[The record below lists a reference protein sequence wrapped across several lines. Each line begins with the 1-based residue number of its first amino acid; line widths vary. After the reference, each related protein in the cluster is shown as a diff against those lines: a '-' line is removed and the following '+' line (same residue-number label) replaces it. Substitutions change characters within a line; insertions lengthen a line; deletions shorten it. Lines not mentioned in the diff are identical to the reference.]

1 MPETPVRDFTVL
13 RVLGRTRVIATRGLV
28 GAPLTRR
35 PAAPSALLSV
45 VRKVVSRNVGFVLV
59 AYAFLA
65 TMIGTTLPTPLYPLF
80 EQRYSFGELMVTV
93 IFGVY
98 AFGVIAGLLVFGNLS
113 DEIGRKPVL
122 LIGLAFSAASAF
134 LFVFAGS
141 LVPIFAGRIASGL
154 SAGVF
159 TGTATAMLVD
169 LAPGGRRRLASFV
182 AVIVNLGGLGLGTL
196 LAGLLADY
204 CRSPLRLP
212 FIVDLGLL
220 APALFGLLMTPETV
234 QRTAFRLRLQR
245 LKVPTEV
252 RGVFIRGAAAGF
264 GSFAVA
270 GVFSSVA
277 PVFLGQILGRTSH
290 ALAGAVVF
298 ILFTASIVGQLIV
311 SRLSDQRALVSGCV
325 LLVGGV
331 GLLALALGIESLA
344 ALIAA
349 ASVVGLGQGLV
360 IGAGLAAINQRAPV
374 EHRGETASSFFVVM
388 YVGLSLPVIGVGV
401 AAHAF
406 SFCMVGI
413 GFSVVVAVLV
423 LTVLASLSRQE

>member
-1 MPETPVRDFTVL
+1 VRV
-13 RVLGRTRVIATRGLV
+13 
-28 GAPLTRR
+28 
-35 PAAPSALLSV
+35 
-45 VRKVVSRNVGFVLV
+45 VVSRNAGFVLV
-59 AYAFLA
+59 AYAFLI

-80 EQRYSFGELMVTV
+80 EQRYSFDELMVTV
-93 IFGVY
+93 IFAVY

-122 LIGLAFSAASAF
+122 LLGLAFSAASAL

-141 LVPIFAGRIASGL
+141 LTPIFLGRIVSGL
-154 SAGVF
+154 SAGIF
-159 TGTATAMLVD
+159 TGTATAALVD

-204 CRSPLRLP
+204 CSSPLRLP

-220 APALFGLLMTPETV
+220 APAVVGLLVVPETV
-234 QRTAFRLRLQR
+234 QRRRFRLRFQR
-245 LKVPTEV
+245 LSVPSEV
-252 RGVFIRGAAAGF
+252 RGVFVRGATAGF

-277 PVFLGQILGRTSH
+277 PVFLGQILGRMSH
-290 ALAGAVVF
+290 ALAGSIVF
-298 ILFTASIVGQLIV
+298 ILFSSSIVGQILV
-311 SRLSDQRALVSGCV
+311 SRLSDRRALILGCS
-325 LLVGGV
+325 LLAGGV

-344 ALIAA
+344 ALIAS

-374 EHRGETASSFFVVM
+374 ERRGETASSFFVVM
-388 YVGLSLPVIGVGV
+388 YVGLSVPVIGVGV

-406 SFCMVGI
+406 SLRTAGI
-413 GFSVVVAVLV
+413 AFSAAVAALVLAVLV
-423 LTVLASLSRQE
+423 SLVRSD

>member
-1 MPETPVRDFTVL
+1 
-13 RVLGRTRVIATRGLV
+13 
-28 GAPLTRR
+28 
-35 PAAPSALLSV
+35 LLSG
-45 VRKVVSRNVGFVLV
+45 VRTVVSRNAGFVLV
-59 AYAFLA
+59 AYAFLV
-65 TMIGTTLPTPLYPLF
+65 TMVGTTLPTPLYPLF

-93 IFGVY
+93 IFAVY

-141 LVPIFAGRIASGL
+141 LVPIFAGRIVSGF

-182 AVIVNLGGLGLGTL
+182 AVVVNLGGLGLGTL

-212 FIVDLGLL
+212 FVVDLGLL
-220 APALFGLLMTPETV
+220 APAVLGVLATPETV

-245 LKVPTEV
+245 LKVPPEV

-290 ALAGAVVF
+290 ALAGGIVF
-298 ILFTASIVGQLIV
+298 ILFSASIVGQLIV
-311 SRLSDQRALVSGCV
+311 SRLSDRRALVSGCV
-325 LLVGGV
+325 LLAGGV

-344 ALIAA
+344 ALVAA

-401 AAHAF
+401 AAHVFSLRTAGIAF
-406 SFCMVGI
+406 SAA
-413 GFSVVVAVLV
+413 VAALV
-423 LTVLASLSRQE
+423 LAVLASLSRSD

>member
-1 MPETPVRDFTVL
+1 
-13 RVLGRTRVIATRGLV
+13 
-28 GAPLTRR
+28 
-35 PAAPSALLSV
+35 
-45 VRKVVSRNVGFVLV
+45 VRKVVSRNIGFALI
-59 AYAFLA
+59 AYAFLV
-65 TMIGTTLPTPLYPLF
+65 TMIGTTLPTPLYPLY

-93 IFGVY
+93 IFAVY
-98 AFGVIAGLLVFGNLS
+98 AFGVIAGLLAFGNLS

-134 LFVFAGS
+134 LFVFAES
-141 LVPIFAGRIASGL
+141 LVPIFAGRIASGF

-169 LAPGGRRRLASFV
+169 LAPEGRRRLASFV

-196 LAGLLADY
+196 LSGLLADY

-220 APALFGLLMTPETV
+220 VPALLGLLMTPETV

-245 LKVPTEV
+245 LKVPAEV
-252 RGVFIRGAAAGF
+252 RDVFIRGAAAGF

-290 ALAGAVVF
+290 ALAGGIVF
-298 ILFTASIVGQLIV
+298 GLFSASIVGQLLV
-311 SRLSDQRALVSGCV
+311 SRLSDRRALVSGCV

-349 ASVVGLGQGLV
+349 AALVGLGQGLV

-374 EHRGETASSFFVVM
+374 EHRSETASSFFVVM
-388 YVGLSLPVIGVGV
+388 YVGLSVPVIGVGV
-401 AAHAF
+401 AANIFSLRTAGIAF
-406 SFCMVGI
+406 SAA
-413 GFSVVVAVLV
+413 VALLV
-423 LTVLASLSRQE
+423 LAVLASLARPEQPPSS

>member
-1 MPETPVRDFTVL
+1 M
-13 RVLGRTRVIATRGLV
+13 
-28 GAPLTRR
+28 
-35 PAAPSALLSV
+35 
-45 VRKVVSRNVGFVLV
+45 RKVVSRNVGFVLV

-169 LAPGGRRRLASFV
+169 LAPGGRRRVASFV

-220 APALFGLLMTPETV
+220 VPALVGLLMTPETV

-311 SRLSDQRALVSGCV
+311 SRLSDRRALVSGCV

-374 EHRGETASSFFVVM
+374 AQRGEVASSFFVVM

-406 SFCMVGI
+406 SLRSAGI
-413 GFSVVVAVLV
+413 AFSAAVAALA
-423 LTVLASLSRQE
+423 LTVLASLSRSD

>member
-1 MPETPVRDFTVL
+1 
-13 RVLGRTRVIATRGLV
+13 
-28 GAPLTRR
+28 
-35 PAAPSALLSV
+35 

-220 APALFGLLMTPETV
+220 APALLGLLMTPETV

-290 ALAGAVVF
+290 ALAGTIVF
-298 ILFTASIVGQLIV
+298 ILFSASIVGQLVV
-311 SRLSDQRALVSGCV
+311 SRLSDRRALVSGCA

-331 GLLALALGIESLA
+331 ALLALALGIESLA
-344 ALIAA
+344 ALVAA

-401 AAHAF
+401 AAHVF
-406 SFCMVGI
+406 SLRTAGI
-413 GFSVVVAVLV
+413 GFSAAVAVLV
-423 LTVLASLSRQE
+423 LAVLASLSGRE

>member
-1 MPETPVRDFTVL
+1 
-13 RVLGRTRVIATRGLV
+13 
-28 GAPLTRR
+28 
-35 PAAPSALLSV
+35 
-45 VRKVVSRNVGFVLV
+45 
-59 AYAFLA
+59 
-65 TMIGTTLPTPLYPLF
+65 
-80 EQRYSFGELMVTV
+80 MVTV

-113 DEIGRKPVL
+113 EEIGRKPVL

-134 LFVFAGS
+134 LFVFAES
-141 LVPIFAGRIASGL
+141 LVPIFAGRIASGF

-196 LAGLLADY
+196 VAGLLADY
-204 CRSPLRLP
+204 GRSPLRLP

-220 APALFGLLMTPETV
+220 APALLGLLMTPETV
-234 QRTAFRLRLQR
+234 QRTAFRLCPQR
-245 LKVPTEV
+245 LKVPAEV
-252 RGVFIRGAAAGF
+252 RGVFIRGATAGF

-277 PVFLGQILGRTSH
+277 PVFLGQILDRTSH

-298 ILFTASIVGQLIV
+298 ILFSASIVGQLVV
-311 SRLSDQRALVSGCV
+311 SRLSDRRALVSGCV
-325 LLVGGV
+325 LLAGGV

-401 AAHAF
+401 AAQAF
-406 SFCMVGI
+406 SLRTAGI
-413 GFSVVVAVLV
+413 GFSAAVAVLV
-423 LTVLASLSRQE
+423 LAVLASLSRSE